1 MEITIISILMFL
13 AIGFSFFVTVGYEN
27 FRGITVELDKVYDNT
42 SEMAY
47 AVRDELKHR
56 GKQCEIVEIGKGYP
70 KLLVNEKIYT
80 ANYKVASVSGFPV
93 QVIQLRPCK

>member
-1 MEITIISILMFL
+1 MSVLMFL
-13 AIGFSFFVTVGYEN
+13 AIGFSFFVSVGYEN
-27 FRGITVELDKVYDNT
+27 FRGFTIELDKFYDNT

-47 AVRDELKHR
+47 AVIDELKRR

-70 KLLVNEKIYT
+70 KLLVNEKKYI
-80 ANYKVASVSGFPV
+80 ASYKFASVSGFPV